1 MQDTVR
7 SPVARDRLLTDALEA
22 NLWSMWSQFGRAAGG
37 TLHDEPETLW
47 FETPIAVPPYN
58 MVVRFQGSQ
67 DSDPVIDGIF
77 ARFRERGVPF
87 LWLVHPTTR
96 PADLRQRLE
105 TRGFEEV
112 EPITGMAMELA
123 ALPPLPAVPSGIEIH
138 AVTPDHEMGAF
149 EAFVAARWHVPAAA
163 RMHLQSI
170 VDVARIG
177 LPGSPNRSWLVV
189 KDGVA
194 LAKAST
200 HDAAGAVGL
209 YGMATKPEARGMG
222 LARLVCLIALHEARS
237 RGHELA
243 ILHSTPMAVSL
254 YKGIGFREVAPF
266 HLYAAPQSFYA

>member
-1 MQDTVR
+1 
-7 SPVARDRLLTDALEA
+7 
-22 NLWSMWSQFGRAAGG
+22 MWSQFGRAAGG

-194 LAKAST
+194 LAKLPRTMPPAPWGSMGWRQNLRRAAWVWPGSCVLSRYTKHERAGMNLRSCTQHRWPCRST
-200 HDAAGAVGL
+200 RVSGF
-209 YGMATKPEARGMG
+209 ARWRRFISM
-222 LARLVCLIALHEARS
+222 RR
-237 RGHELA
+237 RNR
-243 ILHSTPMAVSL
+243 STPSSSWLVPALPARRRSA
-254 YKGIGFREVAPF
+254 RR
-266 HLYAAPQSFYA
+266 